1 MKSLSVSGLK
11 SGSVENGI
19 MPSGMVYYFFAW
31 PVFVLSEVF
40 KYFFNSDYMLTPSRI
55 IGGLIIWSVLG
66 FLAFGLLQW
75 RSMEKRFDKLTRAT
89 DQPMAQVKIHKDL
102 LLQQVSYFG

>member
-1 MKSLSVSGLK
+1 MSELDERFIRFWSEKRKRGKWNYAFRHGVL
-11 SGSVENGI
+11 
-19 MPSGMVYYFFAW
+19 FFAW
-31 PVFVLSEVF
+31 PVFVLSEAF

-55 IGGLIIWSVLG
+55 IGGLIIWTVLG

-89 DQPMAQVKIHKDL
+89 DQADGTGKN
-102 LLQQVSYFG
+102 S